1 MHATWQAL
9 QPMHL
14 EMSMSLATCTGLRAP
29 GGCVVVAERALMSSD
44 CSAMAV
50 SSHFLDV
57 DQERLEL
64 RRLGVAVAH
73 EGGQGIGEVAV
84 LRHAHESPVDGNAH
98 RVRLAAGDV
107 QGHQA

>member
-50 SSHFLDV
+50 SSHFLNI

-73 EGGQGIGEVAV
+73 EGGQGVGEVAV
-84 LRHAHESPVDGNAH
+84 PRQPHEAPVDGNAH
-98 RVRLAAGDV
+98 GVGLPPGQV
-107 QGHQA
+107 

>member
-64 RRLGVAVAH
+64 RRLGIGVGH

-84 LRHAHESPVDGNAH
+84 FRQAHEAPVDGNPD
-98 RVRLAAGDV
+98 RVGFLA
-107 QGHQA
+107 GHG